1 MSGLQHNAELQV
13 LQLCFLQSPTAADDD
28 DFLDFSHDDILS
40 HQHFRSLID
49 DNDGALHDL
58 TADSTIT
65 SPLLRDTAYL
75 SVS

>member
-1 MSGLQHNAELQV
+1 MSGLHHNAELQV

-40 HQHFRSLID
+40 HQQFRSLID
-49 DNDGALHDL
+49 DDDGALHDL
-58 TADSTIT
+58 TADFTIT